1 MRKLTA
7 IQKSARGEE
16 CALRIPGVCNSNPE
30 TTVLCHAP
38 YPGRS
43 GMRSHDWWAAYGCS
57 SCHDYVDGRTRETGF
72 ALQYDPIVKVLET
85 AWLPAIHET
94 QAKLLQKG
102 FIWLGENQQSAGSKI
117 IKRSAK

>member
-1 MRKLTA
+1 MKKLTA

-57 SCHDYVDGRTRETGF
+57 SCHAHIDGRAGDRVPFME
-72 ALQYDPIVKVLET
+72 VV
-85 AWLPAIHET
+85 WLSAIHET